1 MKRYTYTQIR
11 QNLKRILLEV
21 TENHERVRI
30 VSRKGRNAILIDED
44 DYNSLLETAYL
55 LRNPQN
61 AKRLLEAKKRSL
73 EESIS
78 FQEVLRELEL

>member
-11 QNLKRILLEV
+11 QNLKRVLLEV
-21 TENHERVRI
+21 TENHEQVRI
-30 VSRKGRNAILIDED
+30 VSRNGKNAILIDED

-73 EESIS
+73 EESVS